1 MELRT
6 IESNKLKGKKVLVR
20 VDFNVPMDEGRVA
33 DDTRIRAHLK
43 TLELLRRSGAR
54 IALVSHLGRPGGK
67 VSPGLSLFPV
77 ARSLEDLTGW
87 RIFFCEDCVGDK
99 ISATIGSMGEG
110 QICLLENVRF
120 HPEEEAN
127 DPVFARKLGKPFD
140 VFVMDAFSAAH
151 RGHASTE
158 GVTRFLPSFAG
169 KLMEKEVSVL
179 SAVKENPKR
188 PMVLILGGAKVSDKI
203 GFIRNMLEKADV
215 MLIGGAMAFPFL
227 KASGVNVGKSFCE
240 KGTETVALEIMK
252 TANMTG
258 VRILLPLDLVA
269 STSLENDPKKMLV
282 RSDAIPEDMM
292 GLDIGPETAGL
303 FSAEV
308 LKGETILWNGPL
320 GLFEREP
327 FGEGTQMVGLSV
339 VERTSEGAL
348 SVLGG
353 GDTAAAANLLGF
365 AKGIYHI
372 STGGGATL
380 EFFEGKGLPGITPLL
395 ACLKSGRGV
404 EPL

>member
-33 DDTRIRAHLK
+33 DDTRIRAHLE

-87 RIFFCEDCVGDK
+87 RIFFCEECVGDK

-188 PMVLILGGAKVSDKI
+188 PMVLILGV
-203 GFIRNMLEKADV
+203 
-215 MLIGGAMAFPFL
+215 P
-227 KASGVNVGKSFCE
+227 
-240 KGTETVALEIMK
+240 
-252 TANMTG
+252 
-258 VRILLPLDLVA
+258 
-269 STSLENDPKKMLV
+269 
-282 RSDAIPEDMM
+282 RSQ
-292 GLDIGPETAGL
+292 T
-303 FSAEV
+303 
-308 LKGETILWNGPL
+308 
-320 GLFEREP
+320 R
-327 FGEGTQMVGLSV
+327 
-339 VERTSEGAL
+339 
-348 SVLGG
+348 SVL
-353 GDTAAAANLLGF
+353 
-365 AKGIYHI
+365 
-372 STGGGATL
+372 
-380 EFFEGKGLPGITPLL
+380 
-395 ACLKSGRGV
+395 SGTCSKRRT
-404 EPL
+404 

>member
-1 MELRT
+1 M
-6 IESNKLKGKKVLVR
+6 
-20 VDFNVPMDEGRVA
+20 DFNVPMDEGRVA

-87 RIFFCEDCVGDK
+87 RIFFCEECVGDK